1 MTDFP
6 ASELWDFT
14 LSVYGQEGVSQ
25 ACIALQDRR
34 GLDVDVMLFCSW
46 LGATGRG
53 VLSRHELDR
62 AWEAIAPWQAEVVT
76 ALRAV
81 RRRIKD
87 GFSGAPEEAAK
98 AVGKAVLSREIEAE
112 RITLIMLE
120 GTTSRPAEPKRPAG
134 KRAADAAAN
143 YALYLASRDVA
154 PDAADRADLL
164 TILSAAVAD
173 GDAGAALDGAFAA

>member
-14 LSVYGQEGVSQ
+14 LSVYGQEGVSR

-53 VLSRHELDR
+53 ALSRGDLDR

-81 RRRIKD
+81 RRRIKE
-87 GFSGAPEEAAK
+87 GFAGAPEEAAK
-98 AVGKAVLSREIEAE
+98 AVGKAVLTREIEAE
-112 RITLIMLE
+112 RISLIMLE
-120 GTTSRPAEPKRPAG
+120 GTTFRPAG
-134 KRAADAAAN
+134 PDRPAGERAADAAAS
-143 YALYLASRDVA
+143 YALYLTSKGVE
-154 PDAADRADLL
+154 PDTADRADLL
-164 TILSAAVAD
+164 TILSAAVTD
-173 GDAGAALDGAFAA
+173 GDAGAALDRAFAA